1 MTPLLYNFDFF
12 APSQDQA
19 NKWIKHME
27 KPNRLNIIKFSQS
40 DYMKVIVTALEV
52 GRPVLLEGI
61 ANELEPPLDPLLGRN
76 TFIYSGVEYI
86 SLNDN
91 VIPISKNFRFYMTS
105 NLRNPAFQPETFTKV
120 TVINFSLT
128 QQGLNDQLLTTV
140 VAKERPDLQQLLEE
154 VIAENARNKTK
165 LKEVEDNILYTMS
178 NSKKDILED
187 ESSIRILDDSK
198 IISAD
203 IIAKQ
208 VTSQKTLAQI
218 EEFRKHY
225 KSYAAH
231 SSMLYTSITDLPNID
246 PMYQFSLLW
255 YINLFKYSIENAKR
269 SVDQQQRI
277 AFLTEAITKN
287 LYSAI
292 CRSIFEKDK
301 LLYSFILCTK
311 IMMFDGRLKPNLLMF
326 LLTGGDSPDLT
337 KSNPSSDW
345 ITDKMWESVMKL
357 NNLDGFSG
365 FADSF
370 TSNMSQWKLFYDSMD
385 PVIEQL
391 PQPWESKLTAF
402 EKLMALNTIRPDK
415 TADCIKKFVASE
427 MGAEFVTPPQ
437 FDISRSFQDATC
449 LTPLIFVLSP
459 GADPMNSLLIFA
471 EKMGYIKTF
480 QSISLGQGQGPI
492 AQKLI
497 EEAQEKGFWVCLQNC
512 HLAVSWMPT
521 LQMLWENMDF
531 NNTTRW

>member
-1 MTPLLYNFDFF
+1 
-12 APSQDQA
+12 
-19 NKWIKHME
+19 ME
-27 KPNRLNIIKFSQS
+27 KPNRLNIIKFTQS
-40 DYMKVIVTALEV
+40 DYMKVIVNALEV

-61 ANELEPPLDPLLGRN
+61 GNDVEPPLDPLLSRN

-91 VIPISKNFRFYMTS
+91 IIPVSNNFRFYMTS
-105 NLRNPAFQPETFTKV
+105 NLRNPTFQPETFTKV
-120 TVINFSLT
+120 TIINFSLT

-154 VIAENARNKTK
+154 VIADNAKNKTK

-178 NSKKDILED
+178 NSKRDILED
-187 ESSIRILDDSK
+187 ESSIKILDDSK

-208 VTSQKTLAQI
+208 ITSQKTLAEI

-225 KSYAAH
+225 KAFASH
-231 SSMLYTSITDLPNID
+231 SSMLYTTITDLPNID
-246 PMYQFSLLW
+246 PMYQFSLYW

-277 AFLTEAITKN
+277 IYLTEAITKN
-287 LYSAI
+287 LYNAV

-311 IMMFDGRLKPNLLMF
+311 IMIAAERLPMNVLMF
-326 LLTGGDSPDLT
+326 LLSGGDIVDSS
-337 KSNPSSDW
+337 KIISNPSPDW
-345 ITDKMWESVMKL
+345 ITEKIWENVLKL
-357 NNLDGFSG
+357 SQLNCFNGFT
-365 FADSF
+365 DSF
-370 TSNMSQWKLFYDSMD
+370 ISNLSKWKSFYDSID
-385 PVIEQL
+385 PVSESL
-391 PQPWESKLTAF
+391 PLPWETTINSF
-402 EKLMALNTIRPDK
+402 EKLIVLNTIRPDK
-415 TADCIKKFVASE
+415 TADGFKKFVTNE
-427 MGAEFVTPPQ
+427 MGTEFVTPPQ
-437 FDISRSFQDATC
+437 FDIGRSFQDATC
-449 LTPLIFVLSP
+449 LTPLIFVLSS

-497 EEAQEKGFWVCLQNC
+497 EEAQEKGSWVCLQNC
-512 HLAVSWMPT
+512 HLATSWMPT

-531 NNTTRW
+531 SNTSRKYHLSI

>member
-1 MTPLLYNFDFF
+1 
-12 APSQDQA
+12 
-19 NKWIKHME
+19 ME
-27 KPNRLNIIKFSQS
+27 KPNRLNIIKFTQS
-40 DYMKVIVTALEV
+40 DYMKVIVNALEV

-61 ANELEPPLDPLLGRN
+61 GNELEPPLDPLLSRN
-76 TFIYSGVEYI
+76 TFVYSGVEYI

-91 VIPISKNFRFYMTS
+91 VIPVSKNFRFYMTS
-105 NLRNPAFQPETFTKV
+105 NLRNPTFEPEAFTKV
-120 TVINFSLT
+120 TIINFSLT

-187 ESSIRILDDSK
+187 ESSIKILDDSK
-198 IISAD
+198 VISAD

-208 VTSQKTLAQI
+208 ITSQQTLAQI
-218 EEFRKHY
+218 DEFRKHY
-225 KSYAAH
+225 RTFAAH
-231 SSMLYTSITDLPNID
+231 ASMLYSSITDLPNID
-246 PMYQFSLLW
+246 PMYQFSLYW

-277 AFLTEAITKN
+277 IYLVEAITKN
-287 LYSAI
+287 LYNAI

-311 IMMFDGRLKPNLLMF
+311 IMIAEGRLQTNLLMF
-326 LLTGGDSPDLT
+326 LLTGGDAIATSKLT
-337 KSNPSSDW
+337 SNPSPDW
-345 ITDKMWESVMKL
+345 ITDKIWDSILKL
-357 NNLDGFSG
+357 SLL
-365 FADSF
+365 DSF
-370 TSNMSQWKLFYDSMD
+370 NGFTDSFISNLNRWKAFYDSID
-385 PVIEQL
+385 PVAESLQ
-391 PQPWESKLTAF
+391 QPWEDKLQSF
-402 EKLMALNTIRPDK
+402 EKLVILNAIRPDK
-415 TADCIKKFVASE
+415 TADGFKKFVTQE
-427 MGAEFVTPPQ
+427 MGTEFVTPPQ
-437 FDISRSFQDATC
+437 FDIGRSFQDATC

-497 EEAQEKGFWVCLQNC
+497 EEAQERGSWICLQNC
-512 HLAVSWMPT
+512 HLATSWMPT

-531 NNTTRW
+531 NNTTRK

>member
-1 MTPLLYNFDFF
+1 
-12 APSQDQA
+12 
-19 NKWIKHME
+19 ME
-27 KPNRLNIIKFSQS
+27 KPNRLNVIKFTQA
-40 DYMKVIVTALEV
+40 DYMKVIVNALEV

-91 VIPISKNFRFYMTS
+91 VIPVSKNFRFYMTS
-105 NLRNPAFQPETFTKV
+105 NLRNPAFQPETFTKA
-120 TVINFSLT
+120 TIINFSLT

-154 VIAENARNKTK
+154 VIAENAKNKTK

-187 ESSIRILDDSK
+187 ESSIKILDDSK

-208 VTSQKTLAQI
+208 ITSQTTLAQI

-225 KSYAAH
+225 KSFAAH
-231 SSMLYTSITDLPNID
+231 SSMLYSSITDLPNID
-246 PMYQFSLLW
+246 PMYQFSLYW

-277 AFLTEAITKN
+277 IYLTEAITKN
-287 LYSAI
+287 LYQAI

-311 IMMFDGRLKPNLLMF
+311 IMIAEGRLQTNLLMF
-326 LLTGGDSPDLT
+326 LLRGGDPIDSSKL
-337 KSNPSSDW
+337 KSNPSPDW
-345 ITDKMWESVMKL
+345 ITEKIWDSIMKL
-357 NNLDGFSG
+357 NQLDRFNGFT
-365 FADSF
+365 DSF
-370 TSNMSQWKLFYDSMD
+370 TSNLSRWKSFYDSTD
-385 PVIEQL
+385 PVSESL
-391 PQPWESKLTAF
+391 PHPWEETLKSF
-402 EKLMALNTIRPDK
+402 EKLIILNAIRPDK
-415 TADCIKKFVASE
+415 VADGFKKFVTKE
-427 MGAEFVTPPQ
+427 MGVEFVTPPQ
-437 FDISRSFQDATC
+437 FDIGRSFQDATC

-459 GADPMNSLLIFA
+459 GADPMNSLMIFA
-471 EKMGYIKTF
+471 EKMGYMKTF

-497 EEAQEKGFWVCLQNC
+497 EEAQERGSWVCLQNC
-512 HLAVSWMPT
+512 HLATSWMPT

-531 NNTTRW
+531 NNTTREFQLQFCE